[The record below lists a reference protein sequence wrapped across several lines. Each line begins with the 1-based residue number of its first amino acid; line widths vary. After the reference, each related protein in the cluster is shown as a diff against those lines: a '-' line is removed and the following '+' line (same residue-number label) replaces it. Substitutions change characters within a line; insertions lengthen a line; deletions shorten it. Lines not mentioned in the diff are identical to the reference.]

1 MTAPDSTHARDRSSD
16 GTVRSGRR
24 PNEGVVTGDER
35 VRLTE
40 SFGARLVAERRRV
53 GLTQDALAARAGY
66 SGAHVARL
74 ERGERR
80 PTDSTTWRL
89 AKAIAETRKGNKAA
103 MVELDVELMMAAGE
117 SLRMLYRTRPR
128 LRWQRL
134 ARQALELEKARQEN
148 REWFAALTEEEQV
161 EAVVNAMFD
170 SERHAPR

>member
-1 MTAPDSTHARDRSSD
+1 
-16 GTVRSGRR
+16 VRSGRR

-35 VRLTE
+35 VRLAE
-40 SFGARLVAERRRV
+40 SFGARLVAERRRI

-66 SGAHVARL
+66 SEAHVARL

-89 AKAIAETRKGNKAA
+89 AKAITETRKGNKAS
-103 MVELDVELMMAAGE
+103 MVELDVRLMVAAGE
-117 SLRMLYRTRPR
+117 SLRLLYRTRPR

-134 ARQALELEKARQEN
+134 AQQALELEQARQKN
-148 REWFAALTEEEQV
+148 RERFAALTEEEQL
-161 EAVVNAMFD
+161 EATVNAMFD